1 MLFSV
6 LVFVIL
12 ILIILVIED
21 ISKLIIRKEENSS
34 SIY

>member
-12 ILIILVIED
+12 IILVIEY
-21 ISKLIIRKEENSS
+21 ISKLIIRKEENSR